1 MTGTPIEQ
9 RIRKYAFIH
18 NCDLDEATRTVLIE
32 VMSEINSARTTEGLY
47 DKLFT
52 DENNRP
58 LVP

>member
-18 NCDLDEATRTVLIE
+18 NCDLDEATRKVLIE